1 LMTSHEERIVRR
13 MIAIYKALGID
24 GYVTFSSKSAAEVI
38 GASRPTAMKAFRG
51 LVEMGIISPVRE
63 GHFKNRHQPSRWKL
77 NMFPFDGE
85 PATHDYL
92 TDRERRGIRRNRK
105 RREVTITLD
114 AAELNRWERHPE
126 ASVSM

>member
-1 LMTSHEERIVRR
+1 
-13 MIAIYKALGID
+13 
-24 GYVTFSSKSAAEVI
+24 
-38 GASRPTAMKAFRG
+38 
-51 LVEMGIISPVRE
+51 MGIISPVRE

-105 RREVTITLD
+105 RREVTWPATSTPFLHSYIWTHHAFRFRL
-114 AAELNRWERHPE
+114 APGR
-126 ASVSM
+126 